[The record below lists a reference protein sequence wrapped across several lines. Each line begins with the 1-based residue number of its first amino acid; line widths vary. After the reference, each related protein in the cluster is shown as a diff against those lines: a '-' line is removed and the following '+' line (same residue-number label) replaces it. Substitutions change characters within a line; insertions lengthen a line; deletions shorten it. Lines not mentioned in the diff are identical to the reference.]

1 MKRILLL
8 IVLLFSIFES
18 NSQNWDINTLRK
30 INLNRN
36 ESLDESFKVI
46 SNSVSPISL
55 GIPIGLLTYGLIK
68 KDSTSIHKAIYIGES
83 LIIGAVFST
92 IIKKTVKRDRPAIT
106 YPDIQKLM
114 PGGSYSFPS
123 GHTSE
128 AFSFATAI
136 SIAYPK
142 WYVIAPSMLWASG
155 VGYSRMHL
163 GVHYPT
169 DVIGGAILG
178 GGSAYLTYV
187 LNKWMNHHSKN
198 HHK

>member
-8 IVLLFSIFES
+8 IVLLFSNIES
-18 NSQNWDINTLRK
+18 YSQNWDINTLRK

-36 ESLDESFKVI
+36 KSLDESFKVI
-46 SNSVSPISL
+46 TNSVSPVSI
-55 GIPIGLLTYGLIK
+55 GIPVGLLTYGLIK
-68 KDSTSIHKAIYIGES
+68 RDSITMHKAIYIGES

-92 IIKKTVKRDRPAIT
+92 IIKKTVKRDRPSVT
-106 YPDIQKLM
+106 YPDIQNVVH
-114 PGGSYSFPS
+114 GGSYSFPS

-128 AFSFATAI
+128 AFSFATSI

-142 WYVIAPSMLWASG
+142 WYIIAPAMLWASG

-187 LNKWMNHHSKN
+187 LNKWINN